1 MSVKHIWWSYA
12 RGMVRAYPERCQ
24 QYEDLIEQRRT
35 PILDGTPGAKS
46 RGDPVGNLLGQ
57 AEQTATYK
65 EYWAVRKALE
75 VCSTRNADLLEFV
88 KLYYWRKPGLSL
100 EAVAYRL
107 NYSPETIRK
116 WNHKLIYNVAYYRG
130 LLDENRPVNG
140 QKGHNQ
146 WKTSQE

>member
-1 MSVKHIWWSYA
+1 MSTKFIWWSYA

-35 PILDGTPGAKS
+35 PIFDGTPGTRS
-46 RGDPVGNLLGQ
+46 QSDSVGNLLGQ
-57 AEQTATYK
+57 VEKTAVYK

-116 WNHKLIYNVAYYRG
+116 WNKTLIYTVATYRG
-130 LLDENRPVNG
+130 LLDENRPIDG
-140 QKGHNQ
+140 QKGH
-146 WKTSQE
+146 

>member
-24 QYEDLIEQRRT
+24 QYEDLMEQRRT
-35 PILDGTPGAKS
+35 TILDGTPGAKS

-57 AEQTATYK
+57 AEQTALYR
-65 EYWAVRKALE
+65 EYWAVRRALE
-75 VCSTRNADLLEFV
+75 ICSTRNADLLEFV

-100 EAVAYRL
+100 EGVALKL

-116 WNHKLIYNVAYYRG
+116 WNRKLLYAVAVNRG
-130 LLDENRPVNG
+130 LMDEDGPFDG
-140 QKGHNQ
+140 QKG
-146 WKTSQE
+146 S